1 LRVIKNGI
9 ARGVHQLSIKKIY
22 EIHGGR
28 CPRCNK
34 ELSKKPGKIEFKK
47 LDEAGEYLN
56 VDNVDTRKRKLITI
70 WMPTWVDQAIKELVK
85 QGRAKSRNE
94 FILRAIIKML
104 EEMLEHGA
112 H

>member
-1 LRVIKNGI
+1 VIKNGI
-9 ARGVHQLSIKKIY
+9 ARGVYQLSIKRIL
-22 EIHGGR
+22 EINGGK
-28 CPRCNK
+28 CPKCGK
-34 ELSKKPGKIEFKK
+34 KLSKPKKIEFKTIE
-47 LDEAGEYLN
+47 EASEYLN
-56 VDNVDTRKRKLITI
+56 ADTEKRKLITI